1 MLNTGISAVL
11 GLGFWLAAA
20 RYYSD
25 AAVGQGSAAIAAMK
39 LIAGLAALTLTG
51 AMARFIPVAG
61 RTTGKL
67 ILRTYVGSS
76 FAVALAAGV
85 FLLTLDLWGPSY
97 AFLDG
102 PLPGLAFVLSV
113 VAWSL
118 LTLQDGVLT
127 GLRSA
132 LWVPVGNTVFSLV
145 KLVFL
150 VAIATA
156 VPVAGVFVSWVAAI
170 AVSVLPLGWLVFRR
184 LVPKHVKATKKGAQ
198 PPSLREMGRF
208 LAGDYTG
215 SLFSLA
221 VVYLIPVIVASQVSS
236 ADNAY
241 FYIATTI
248 GGTVNLLAINMGAS
262 LTVEG
267 AHDPGRLAAN
277 CRAALKRMA
286 RIMLPVCGIMFFGA
300 PWILA
305 VFGSG
310 YADAA
315 TPLLRWFA
323 VGALLRVIIETYF
336 AVLRAQSRTSGLA
349 YLQGAL
355 CVLVLGLTLV
365 LLPRMG
371 LTGAGVAEVCS
382 LAVIG
387 SISAYKLYGVVR
399 SAPPAA
405 APARSHPREPVA
417 ADGDLS
423 DVGQPSGETTMVLG
437 PLVRRPTWALRAAL
451 DSDTLQLG
459 LPVDFDHLERR
470 PDVRPGP
477 GTPAGGLPI
486 VVPEA
491 IRAPH
496 QRTRPRPAAG
506 DTPAWARRSGSGAGS
521 GADSSSD
528 SGAAP
533 GAGSDSGAGSGSGS
547 GSGSTSTL
555 DLSKRVT
562 AAGSGGGAGVRAV
575 LPEDD
580 ASRSGASSA
589 SEDGPRSKDAENGGS
604 SGADDGA
611 TAVAEGGLPSEG
623 RDAGVPAV
631 RETQVEAVRGH
642 EDASVREDEDASIRK
657 DEDTS
662 VRDEVADAVEEGV
675 PAQVR
680 EGAVESVRD
689 RVDGEPD
696 DSPSAGLAPAVM
708 EPADRAPAEAPAPD
722 DASPQDRP
730 EDSPGGARATPV
742 DAGRSVDDEPADSAP
757 VDSHPD
763 HHPAA
768 GDESDEPDDTA
779 DTADSKHPGGPTAS
793 DDSDDSDDSPDP
805 EAPTGSGSPAD
816 SGGPAD
822 SDSAADSDSPADLGE
837 HRPTW
842 ALRLP
847 SVLPAPRAAKPS
859 APVTP
864 PAAAST
870 ASAASGP
877 SQEASAEPQSEAVP
891 VAREQR
897 SKFPSVVESSPPRAR
912 AQSLSGAAPEPPRG
926 AVAAPT
932 KPSRSYALGLLL
944 LVALGLY
951 WVPVLRMDD
960 ADLDAMNGLG
970 LISVLPPATLLGA
983 ALLVVTFASLLWHER
998 PHKLLLTLA
1007 LLGTLVSLH
1016 ALPAVIEAEPRF
1028 ATAWQHLGFME
1039 YIDRTGSAVP
1049 DLDARW
1055 SWPGFF
1061 AAATFL
1067 AEACGV
1073 DDMREVIRWW
1083 PTFIQLAYL
1092 APMFLLIRSLRASWR
1107 AKWAGVW
1114 IFVLSG
1120 WVGQDYFSPQ
1130 GFTYLFYIAFVA
1142 ILLVWFRAPRML
1154 WAKRRPGEAEVLPN
1168 TRGQRATLVLVLIAL
1183 FAATVPAHQLTP
1195 FVMLGVIA
1203 VLVVIGRSELR
1214 GLPILFGIL
1223 VVVWVGFLAEPYW
1236 SGHFEE
1242 LFGGVG
1248 GLGGNVSS
1256 SVSGRIEGGSSIHQ
1270 LVLYSRV
1277 GLAGLVMGLA
1287 VWGWWR
1293 RRGYQYAERSLLVLT
1308 FVPFLGFG
1316 MQSYG
1321 GEMALRVFMFALP
1334 GAALLAGLALFPRTG
1349 ITAQERDRDR
1359 VTLAPLA
1366 ALMAGLVL
1374 VGGFLIAR
1382 WGNEPFERVRPG
1394 EVAAMEYVY
1403 EHSDPTVRL
1412 LWLTDDEVN
1421 NVTPAA
1427 PWGKQDME
1435 KVEYRPT
1442 LAPPDPVLV
1451 GSLVKA
1457 LRDAGPNSYLMV
1469 NRGQTTT
1476 LNLDG
1481 GYPRSWDKRLMN
1493 NLDDRPELKR
1503 AYSNEDATLYTLR
1516 KQPEG
1521 EVRKA
1526 DPGPIGPQVTWTPW
1540 SVIGALAAIALIA
1553 LLAVREVVRVASPP
1567 SVRQLQWLQST
1578 FWFSLPL
1585 LAVLLASLV
1594 QRFLT
1599 LA

>member
-67 ILRTYVGSS
+67 ILRTYAGSS
-76 FAVALAAGV
+76 LAVAFAAGI
-85 FLLTLDLWGPSY
+85 FLLTLDLWGPSF

-102 PLPGLAFVLSV
+102 PWPGLGFLVAV

-132 LWVPVGNTVFSLV
+132 LWVPVGNTVFSIV
-145 KLVFL
+145 KLVLL
-150 VAIATA
+150 VAFAAAIPT
-156 VPVAGVFVSWVAAI
+156 AGVFVSWVAAI

-184 LVPKHVKATKKGAQ
+184 LVPKHTQATKDTVQ

-221 VVYLIPVIVASQVSS
+221 VVYLIPVIVAAQVSS

-267 AHDPGRLAAN
+267 AHDPTQLAAN

-286 RIMLPVCGIMFFGA
+286 RIMLPVCAILFFGA
-300 PWILA
+300 PYILA

-336 AVLRAQSRTSGLA
+336 AVLRAQSRTSPLA

-355 CVLVLGLTLV
+355 CVLVLGVTLV

-387 SISAYKLYGVVR
+387 SISAVRLYGVVR
-399 SAPPAA
+399 GAPPVR
-405 APARSHPREPVA
+405 APEPVTA
-417 ADGDLS
+417 VGDLS
-423 DVGQPSGETTMVLG
+423 GAGAPSGETTMMLG

-451 DSDTLQLG
+451 DAETLQLG
-459 LPVDFDHLERR
+459 LPVDFDHLDRR

-491 IRAPH
+491 PRAPH
-496 QRTRPRPAAG
+496 QRMRP
-506 DTPAWARRSGSGAGS
+506 
-521 GADSSSD
+521 
-528 SGAAP
+528 
-533 GAGSDSGAGSGSGS
+533 
-547 GSGSTSTL
+547 
-555 DLSKRVT
+555 
-562 AAGSGGGAGVRAV
+562 
-575 LPEDD
+575 
-580 ASRSGASSA
+580 
-589 SEDGPRSKDAENGGS
+589 
-604 SGADDGA
+604 
-611 TAVAEGGLPSEG
+611 
-623 RDAGVPAV
+623 
-631 RETQVEAVRGH
+631 
-642 EDASVREDEDASIRK
+642 
-657 DEDTS
+657 
-662 VRDEVADAVEEGV
+662 
-675 PAQVR
+675 
-680 EGAVESVRD
+680 
-689 RVDGEPD
+689 
-696 DSPSAGLAPAVM
+696 
-708 EPADRAPAEAPAPD
+708 
-722 DASPQDRP
+722 
-730 EDSPGGARATPV
+730 TPV
-742 DAGRSVDDEPADSAP
+742 DAGGGPSWAAKAVAGDGGGTEEPPAGTDRTEDEHMAEDAVVDAPVVRGGEVPAVRDGDAPAVRDGDVPAVRGGSVPAVRDGNAVTVRVDASEGAKPSEGAVSKEASSKETASKEASSKDEPADERPLDKRPADPRTAFERPADEAPTLKSPADGASSSTSPADEPPSGTSPTTEPPSGASP
-757 VDSHPD
+757 VDTS
-763 HHPAA
+763 PADA
-768 GDESDEPDDTA
+768 PPTDEAADPRDGADDEPDDA
-779 DTADSKHPGGPTAS
+779 PR
-793 DDSDDSDDSPDP
+793 DSDAPPTPPSDPGD
-805 EAPTGSGSPAD
+805 
-816 SGGPAD
+816 
-822 SDSAADSDSPADLGE
+822 

-842 ALRLP
+842 
-847 SVLPAPRAAKPS
+847 PRP
-859 APVTP
+859 P
-864 PAAAST
+864 PAAPPPRPPPPPPTPPPPA
-870 ASAASGP
+870 APPAASEP
-877 SQEASAEPQSEAVP
+877 SREASEEPGAERTP

-897 SKFPSVVESSPPRAR
+897 SKFPSVVASSSAVPRAR
-912 AQSLSGAAPEPPRG
+912 ALTPSSPAAEPPEPPRG
-926 AVAAPT
+926 AVAAPA
-932 KPSRSYALGLLL
+932 PVSRSYGLGLLL
-944 LVALGLY
+944 IVALGLY
-951 WVPVLRMDD
+951 WVPVLGMDD

-970 LISVLPPATLLGA
+970 LISVLPPATLFGA

-998 PHKLLLTLA
+998 PHRLLLTLA

-1061 AAATFL
+1061 AAATFI

-1073 DDMREVIRWW
+1073 SDMREVIRWW
-1083 PTFIQLAYL
+1083 PMVVQLAYL
-1092 APMFLLIRSLRASWR
+1092 APMFLLIRSMRASWR

-1130 GFTYLFYIAFVA
+1130 GFTYLLYIAFVA
-1142 ILLVWFRAPRML
+1142 ILLVWFRAPRVL
-1154 WAKRRPGEAEVLPN
+1154 WAKRRPGEAEVLET

-1203 VLVVIGRSELR
+1203 ALVVFGRSELR

-1223 VVVWVGFLAEPYW
+1223 VVVWIGFLAEPYW

-1248 GLGGNVSS
+1248 GVGGNVTS
-1256 SVSGRIEGGSSIHQ
+1256 SVGGRIEGGSSIHQ

-1277 GLAGLVMGLA
+1277 GLAGLVMALA

-1293 RRGYQYAERSLLVLT
+1293 RRGYQYAERSLVILT

-1359 VTLAPLA
+1359 VSLAPLA
-1366 ALMAGLVL
+1366 ALMAGLLL

-1403 EHSDPTVRL
+1403 DHSDPTVRL

-1427 PWGKQDME
+1427 PWGKRDME
-1435 KVEYRPT
+1435 KVEYKPT
-1442 LAPPDPVLV
+1442 LAPLDPVLV
-1451 GSLVKA
+1451 GSLIKS

-1481 GYPRSWDKRLMN
+1481 GYPRNWDKRLMH

-1503 AYSNEDATLYTLR
+1503 AYSNADATLYTLR
-1516 KQPEG
+1516 QQPDD
-1521 EVRKA
+1521 EVKKA

-1540 SVIGALAAIALIA
+1540 SVVGALAAIALIA

-1578 FWFSLPL
+1578 YWFSLPL